1 MTALDAH
8 SVAELARWLAFRR
21 RLLALTGAGC
31 STESGIPDYR
41 DLDGA
46 WKRRPP
52 MSFEQFVGSRRA
64 RQRYWARSGA
74 GWRRFAASIPNP
86 GHRAL
91 AELETT
97 GRLAGLVTQNVD
109 GLHQRAGSGRVVE
122 LHGSL
127 DWVECLGCSIS
138 FRRADF
144 QRELESRNPR
154 LADLSGPQA
163 PDGDTDLDDS
173 LTDLIEVPDCP
184 ACGGVLKPGVV
195 FFGESVPRDRVL
207 RSFQLLGEADGLL
220 VAGSSL
226 MVWSGFRFARR
237 AAELGIPIAIV
248 NLGRTRADELATLKV
263 EVPCGEALPAA
274 LASLGVAEQLPSE
287 GPLAPSPSLERDAS

>member
-1 MTALDAH
+1 
-8 SVAELARWLAFRR
+8 
-21 RLLALTGAGC
+21 
-31 STESGIPDYR
+31 
-41 DLDGA
+41 
-46 WKRRPP
+46 
-52 MSFEQFVGSRRA
+52 MSYEQFVGSRRA

-74 GWRRFAASIPNP
+74 GWRRFSASTPNP

-91 AELETT
+91 ALLEAS
-97 GRLAGLVTQNVD
+97 GNLAGLVTQNVD
-109 GLHQRAGSGRVVE
+109 GLHQRAGTRRVVE

-144 QRELESRNPR
+144 QRELESRNPQ
-154 LADLSGPQA
+154 LADLTGPQA

-173 LTDLIEVPDCP
+173 VADRIEVPNCP
-184 ACGGVLKPGVV
+184 ACSGVLKPGVV

-207 RSFQLLGEADGLL
+207 RSFQLLSESDGLL

-248 NLGRTRADELATLKV
+248 NLGRTRADELAQIKV
-263 EVPCGEALPAA
+263 EARCGEVLPASVA
-274 LASLGVAEQLPSE
+274 VLRSYGTVAS
-287 GPLAPSPSLERDAS
+287 